1 MNSDIQDMGP
11 IDYFVIEF
19 PGSRMNGEGL
29 PLLVDLVDRGTIRIL
44 DLVFIRKMP
53 DGDVIRMELSK
64 PGADGEPDLSVFEGA
79 SSGLLD
85 EDDIDAAAEA
95 IQPGSSAGL
104 IVYENRW
111 VAPLVTALRRGGA
124 QLIASERIPVQAILA
139 ALDAAEVASHR
150 N

>member
-1 MNSDIQDMGP
+1 
-11 IDYFVIEF
+11 
-19 PGSRMNGEGL
+19 
-29 PLLVDLVDRGTIRIL
+29 
-44 DLVFIRKMP
+44 
-53 DGDVIRMELSK
+53 
-64 PGADGEPDLSVFEGA
+64 VFEGA